1 MNVLIA
7 GAGGFIGGHFSKHFC
22 SKKNINLTCVDI
34 KKKKHWYQKFTNSK
48 NIVSDLSIYKNC
60 IKALKKIDYVFNF
73 ACNMGGVT
81 FIENNKA
88 ECMLSV
94 LINTNLLKAAKE
106 LGIKKYFF
114 SSSSCVYAANKQKN
128 LNDPFLKEED
138 AYPAD
143 PENGYGWE
151 KLFSERMCNHFYEDF
166 GMEVRI
172 ARFHNIYGPYG
183 AWKGGREKAPAAFAR
198 KFVEAQFLNKNNEI
212 EISGDGSQIRSF
224 TYIDDCLEGSIKLFN
239 SKYSKPMNIGSSDF
253 LSINQLIKIFEEI
266 TSFKIKKKYI
276 KNAPLG
282 VMYRSSDNTLTKKIL
297 KWEPSINLKAGLEKT
312 YKWVLGEFKKKYKI

>member
-22 SKKNINLTCVDI
+22 SKKNVNLTCVDI
-34 KKKKHWYQKFTNSK
+34 KKKNWYQKFTNSK
-48 NIVSDLSIYKNC
+48 NIVSDLSIYQNC

-114 SSSSCVYAANKQKN
+114 SSSSCVYAASKQKN
-128 LNDPFLKEED
+128 SNDPFLKEED

-166 GMEVRI
+166 GIEVRI
-172 ARFHNIYGPYG
+172 ARFHNIYGHYG
-183 AWKGGREKAPAAFAR
+183 AWEGGREKAPA
-198 KFVEAQFLNKNNEI
+198 ELLQE
-212 EISGDGSQIRSF
+212 
-224 TYIDDCLEGSIKLFN
+224 
-239 SKYSKPMNIGSSDF
+239 
-253 LSINQLIKIFEEI
+253 
-266 TSFKIKKKYI
+266 
-276 KNAPLG
+276 
-282 VMYRSSDNTLTKKIL
+282 
-297 KWEPSINLKAGLEKT
+297 NL
-312 YKWVLGEFKKKYKI
+312 